1 MLVSLNTNEEI
12 VNSRIQLIDS
22 SSAILNVNS
31 HNPLELLS
39 CVLVYVRVII
49 FCPALVSSTF
59 WETTRSISDAAAV
72 GVDSQS
78 SALVKSLGRTVGRRF
93 GTRQTD
99 ILLINI
105 SPLPTSPHLAADSY
119 FGSSARF
126 QEVRQF
132 HIFLSHSPAII
143 PVDQLFVSD
152 AFDHVAHH

>member
-1 MLVSLNTNEEI
+1 MLVSMNTNEEI
-12 VNSRIQLIDS
+12 VNSRIQLIGN

-39 CVLVYVRVII
+39 CVLMYVRVII
-49 FCPALVSSTF
+49 LCPALVSSTF
-59 WETTRSISDAAAV
+59 WETTRSISDAV

-105 SPLPTSPHLAADSY
+105 SPLPTSPHLPAQSY

-132 HIFLSHSPAII
+132 HIFFSHSPAII
-143 PVDQLFVSD
+143 SVDQLFVSD
-152 AFDHVAHH
+152 AFYHVAHH

>member
-1 MLVSLNTNEEI
+1 MKRLLVSMNTNEEI

-39 CVLVYVRVII
+39 CVLAYVRVII
-49 FCPALVSSTF
+49 FHPAVPVSSTF

-78 SALVKSLGRTVGRRF
+78 SALVKSLGRTVVRPF

-105 SPLPTSPHLAADSY
+105 SPLPTSPHLPAQSY

-126 QEVRQF
+126 QKVRQF
-132 HIFLSHSPAII
+132 HIFLPPLSGNTSC
-143 PVDQLFVSD
+143 
-152 AFDHVAHH
+152 